1 MEAGHNCPRPI
12 SYGMKIILATPIY
25 PPEIGGPATYVKEL
39 SARIHDKHEVTVVAF
54 TDNLEPFPGTKLVAI
69 SKLNPLPVRLWKYF
83 WALMK
88 EAKNADVILVQNA
101 MAAGLPVALVKIFRG
116 TPFVIRMV
124 GDEAWE
130 RAEQQKIT
138 NKTWEEFIDSPDGGI
153 RSKIMMI
160 VQRFVLKRANFIM
173 PPSEY
178 NRNLVIKAYGVDPKK
193 IIVNYTA
200 TEEPEII
207 EIEANPKPHQI
218 VTVARLISLKKIDE
232 IIKGMKTV
240 LEKYPD
246 ANLVIAG
253 EGPEM
258 QNLKNLTKELGL
270 ENSVE
275 FLGKIS
281 RAETWQLRKNSSV
294 YIINSTHESLP
305 ISVLTSLSSGIP
317 IIATNVSGIREVV
330 YHEKTGLLVE
340 SGDIEGIAKSIIR
353 FFEDE
358 NLRKSVVENGK
369 ILLKERFSWEV
380 HLSNLNKLLSD
391 SLKKTS

>member
-1 MEAGHNCPRPI
+1 M
-12 SYGMKIILATPIY
+12 
-25 PPEIGGPATYVKEL
+25 
-39 SARIHDKHEVTVVAF
+39 
-54 TDNLEPFPGTKLVAI
+54 
-69 SKLNPLPVRLWKYF
+69 
-83 WALMK
+83 
-88 EAKNADVILVQNA
+88 
-101 MAAGLPVALVKIFRG
+101 
-116 TPFVIRMV
+116 
-124 GDEAWE
+124 
-130 RAEQQKIT
+130 
-138 NKTWEEFIDSPDGGI
+138 
-153 RSKIMMI
+153 
-160 VQRFVLKRANFIM
+160 
-173 PPSEY
+173 
-178 NRNLVIKAYGVDPKK
+178 
-193 IIVNYTA
+193 
-200 TEEPEII
+200 
-207 EIEANPKPHQI
+207 
-218 VTVARLISLKKIDE
+218 
-232 IIKGMKTV
+232 

-258 QNLKNLTKELGL
+258 ENLKNLTKELGL
-270 ENSVE
+270 ESSVE

>member
-1 MEAGHNCPRPI
+1 
-12 SYGMKIILATPIY
+12 MKIILATPIY

-69 SKLNPLPVRLWKYF
+69 SKLNPLLVRLSKYF

-138 NKTWEEFIDSPDGGI
+138 TKTWEEFIDSPDGGI

-160 VQRFVLKRANFIM
+160 VQRFVLKRADFIM

-232 IIKGMKTV
+232 IIKGMKIV

-246 ANLVIAG
+246 ANLVVAG

-258 QNLKNLTKELGL
+258 ENLKNLTKELNL
-270 ENSVE
+270 ESSVE
-275 FLGKIS
+275 FLGRVSQSDAKKL
-281 RAETWQLRKNSSV
+281 QKNSSV
-294 YIINSTHESLP
+294 FVLNSTHESLP
-305 ISVLTSLSSGIP
+305 IAILASLAVGTPVVATS
-317 IIATNVSGIREVV
+317 VSGIKEVV
-330 YHEKTGLLVE
+330 FHEETGLLVK
-340 SGDIEGIAKSIIR
+340 SGDTENISKSIIR

-358 NLRKSVVENGK
+358 NLRNRVIENGK
-369 ILLKERFSWEV
+369 KLIKEKFSWEI
-380 HLSNLNKLLSD
+380 HIKNLESFFEKSI
-391 SLKKTS
+391 LKN

>member
-1 MEAGHNCPRPI
+1 
-12 SYGMKIILATPIY
+12 MKIILATPIY

-39 SARIHDKHEVTVVAF
+39 SARIHDKHEITVVAF
-54 TDNLEPFPGTKLVAI
+54 TDNIEPFPGTKLVAV
-69 SKLNPLPVRLWKYF
+69 SKLNPLPIRLWKYF
-83 WALMK
+83 WTLMR

-101 MAAGLPVALVKIFRG
+101 MAAGLPTALVKIFRG
-116 TPFVIRMV
+116 TPFVVRMV

-130 RAEQQKIT
+130 RAEQNKIT
-138 NKTWEEFIDSPDGGI
+138 TKTWEEFIDAPEGGL
-153 RSKIMMI
+153 RTKIMML
-160 VQRFVLKRANFIM
+160 VQKFVLKKANFIM

-178 NRNLVIKAYGVDPKK
+178 NKGLVIKAYGVDPNK

-200 TEEPEII
+200 TEEPEVVPI
-207 EIEANPKPHQI
+207 EPDPKPHQV

-232 IIKGMKTV
+232 IIKAMKMV
-240 LEKYPD
+240 VAKYPD

-258 QNLKNLTKELGL
+258 DNLKNLTKELGL

-305 ISVLTSLSSGIP
+305 ISVLTSLASGIP

-340 SGDIEGIAKSIIR
+340 SGDIDGIANSIFR
-353 FFEDE
+353 LFEDPK
-358 NLRKSVVENGK
+358 LRDSVVENGK
-369 ILLKERFSWEV
+369 ILLKERFSWEA
-380 HLSNLNKLLSD
+380 HLANLEKLLTN